1 MEWLLEVVLLA
12 LLTVTLFHAVRLE
25 RALGV
30 LRRDRGALEI
40 LVASFNESTALAEQ
54 GIERLRSTSEGA
66 GRQIARQIEGGSSL
80 RQDLT
85 FLIERGDATADRLD
99 AIVRGTRATSPGVA
113 AREQAGS
120 QEPPEPA
127 PRLRSQA
134 ERDLVKALKL
144 VR

>member
-1 MEWLLEVVLLA
+1 MEWLLEVALLA

-99 AIVRGTRATSPGVA
+99 AIVRGTRTTSPKVA
-113 AREQAGS
+113 AREQVGS
-120 QEPPEPA
+120 QESPEPP